1 MKITKKLFATLLTL
15 VMVLSMSITA
25 FAQGDSGTSSTTYT
39 DVDSVTVQK
48 TYTAPNGGTSPA
60 ETFTFEQTAKSVTDS
75 EVSQSDIPDL
85 PSISSA
91 VYAVGEA
98 TKDGTG
104 TGTKDI
110 TITLPTYSRVGVY
123 TYTIA
128 ESAGSTTG
136 VVYDQ
141 EPITLKVTVIQ
152 QGNELV
158 RVVAVYKGDKKIG
171 GEDGDGTPAFEN
183 IYNASTLKISKT
195 VAGSLGDRS
204 KYFEFNVRL
213 NAPADGKAV
222 ASTIGV
228 GDTSDNRNPDSIT
241 IGEETTF
248 YLRHGETLNLSNVP
262 YGVTYTVTETQDPNY
277 TTTVNEDSGNS
288 LTNQTVSHAEETV
301 AFVNS
306 RGGEIDTGIT
316 TDSLPYLLIAAGVVA
331 GGAVLVTR
339 RRRFDD

>member
-1 MKITKKLFATLLTL
+1 MKITNKLFATLLTL

-75 EVSQSDIPDL
+75 EVSQSDIPNL

-104 TGTKDI
+104 TGAKNI

-128 ESAGSTTG
+128 ESAGSTAG

-152 QGNELV
+152 QGDELV

-183 IYNASTLKISKT
+183 TYNASTLKISKT
-195 VAGSLGDRS
+195 VTGSLGDRN
-204 KYFEFNVRL
+204 KYFEFTVTLNV
-213 NAPADGKAV
+213 PQGKTV
-222 ASTIGV
+222 NSTIGV
-228 GDTSDNRNPDSIT
+228 GTTSNVDNPDSIT
-241 IGEETTF
+241 IGVPATF
-248 YLRHGETLNLSNVP
+248 YLHHGETLNLSNVP
-262 YGVTYTVTETQDPNY
+262 YGVTYTVTETQDSNY
-277 TTTVNEDSGNS
+277 TTTVNDNSGNTLS
-288 LTNQTVSHAEETV
+288 NQTVDSAEKTV

-306 RGGEIDTGIT
+306 REGEIDTGIT